1 MMTRYLFA
9 GQMAVVEFLLNRPD
23 RNEINP
29 EGITALHQAARFG
42 QTAVLELLLSR
53 PEVDVNAKDNEGKTA
68 LRWALNSSQVS
79 AVELLFGRPG
89 AGDLNEVDN
98 EGNTALHRGIRYSS
112 KLAEFLV
119 RRPEVDVNKVNNEG
133 KTPLHVA
140 IKIGLSEFVEILLSR
155 PDVEVNACVGYV
167 GYVGYEGYYDGETA
181 LHYTARI
188 YRRGRCFFLLAN
200 HHGINLAVTSDG
212 KIQITKR
219 DIFAVFFPSDALFFG
234 KKGQA
239 KMQNYSY

>member
-23 RNEINP
+23 RNEVNP

-79 AVELLFGRPG
+79 AVELLLGRPG

-133 KTPLHVA
+133 KHRCTLRL
-140 IKIGLSEFVEILLSR
+140 KLGSLNLLRFCS
-155 PDVEVNACVGYV
+155 VGQMLKSMRV
-167 GYVGYEGYYDGETA
+167 SMRMIMVMKVIMMEKQPCTIQLGSTN
-181 LHYTARI
+181 YTAFEANVSSFWPTI
-188 YRRGRCFFLLAN
+188 LAS
-200 HHGINLAVTSDG
+200 T
-212 KIQITKR
+212 
-219 DIFAVFFPSDALFFG
+219 
-234 KKGQA
+234 
-239 KMQNYSY
+239 

>member
-1 MMTRYLFA
+1 M
-9 GQMAVVEFLLNRPD
+9 
-23 RNEINP
+23 
-29 EGITALHQAARFG
+29 
-42 QTAVLELLLSR
+42 ELLLSR

-79 AVELLFGRPG
+79 AVELLLGRPG

-155 PDVEVNACVGYV
+155 PDVEVNACVDEDDY
-167 GYVGYEGYYDGETA
+167 GYEGYYDGETA

-188 YRRGRCFFLLAN
+188 YELHGFRGKCFFLLAN
-200 HHGINLAVTSDG
+200 HPGINLAVTSDG
-212 KIQITKR
+212 KN
-219 DIFAVFFPSDALFFG
+219 S
-234 KKGQA
+234 
-239 KMQNYSY
+239 NY

>member
-23 RNEINP
+23 RNEVNP

-79 AVELLFGRPG
+79 AVELLLGRPG

-112 KLAEFLV
+112 KLA
-119 RRPEVDVNKVNNEG
+119 EVDVNKVNNEG

-155 PDVEVNACVGYV
+155 PDVEVNACVDEDDY
-167 GYVGYEGYYDGETA
+167 GYEGYYDEETA

-188 YRRGRCFFLLAN
+188 YELHGFRGKCFFLLAN
-200 HHGINLAVTSDG
+200 HPGINLAVTSDG
-212 KIQITKR
+212 KN
-219 DIFAVFFPSDALFFG
+219 S
-234 KKGQA
+234 
-239 KMQNYSY
+239 NY

>member
-23 RNEINP
+23 RNEVNP

-79 AVELLFGRPG
+79 AVELLLGRPG

-119 RRPEVDVNKVNNEG
+119 RRPEVDVNKVNNDG

-140 IKIGLSEFVEILLSR
+140 IKIGHSEFVEILLSR
-155 PDVEVNACVGYV
+155 PDVEVNACVDEDDY
-167 GYVGYEGYYDGETA
+167 GYEGYYDGETA

-188 YRRGRCFFLLAN
+188 YELHGFRGKCFFLLAN
-200 HHGINLAVTSDG
+200 HPGINLAVTSDG
-212 KIQITKR
+212 KN
-219 DIFAVFFPSDALFFG
+219 S
-234 KKGQA
+234 
-239 KMQNYSY
+239 NY